1 MPRQE
6 GNQMHTI
13 LTGKKGAP
21 KAKKSEASEASEAEV
36 KG

>member
-13 LTGKKGAP
+13 L
-21 KAKKSEASEASEAEV
+21 AKRPPGRGPARQPAIVAKSDE
-36 KG
+36 

>member
-21 KAKKSEASEASEAEV
+21 KPKAKAETPEAEV
-36 KG
+36 KS

>member
-13 LTGKKGAP
+13 LAQRAGGKRPAP
-21 KAKKSEASEASEAEV
+21 KRETTTEKAPE
-36 KG
+36 